1 MNTLWVPLSLTVVLG
16 YLLGSI
22 NSAILLSRL
31 FGHEDIRKFG
41 SGNAGVTNMLR
52 TYGAVPAILTVLGD
66 MLKAILAVILARLL
80 FNVLGVQ
87 LVIDPGILAGLFVML
102 GHLFPLY
109 FQFRGGKGMMPA
121 FGIILLINPLAFI
134 ILLVVAIG
142 VFIVSKT
149 MSLVSVIAAAMY
161 PIVTLVILLIQ
172 HANPWIQTLF
182 ALAYSFLVLYSHRD
196 NIKRLLDGTEKPII
210 PDKKG

>member
-1 MNTLWVPLSLTVVLG
+1 
-16 YLLGSI
+16 
-22 NSAILLSRL
+22 
-31 FGHEDIRKFG
+31 
-41 SGNAGVTNMLR
+41 
-52 TYGAVPAILTVLGD
+52 
-66 MLKAILAVILARLL
+66 
-80 FNVLGVQ
+80 
-87 LVIDPGILAGLFVML
+87 
-102 GHLFPLY
+102 
-109 FQFRGGKGMMPA
+109 MPA